1 MWVWLPQQPV
11 FPPDCRLTLPCA
23 EYQANFLGKSPPL
36 WWQPTVR
43 RLETTNEA
51 QSQKKTS
58 HWLTPSVPACK
69 EPPLRCP
76 SGRERVTVFPP
87 EPLKER

>member
-1 MWVWLPQQPV
+1 LI
-11 FPPDCRLTLPCA
+11 LLCA

-43 RLETTNEA
+43 RLETTDEA

-58 HWLTPSVPACK
+58 HWLTPSVPRAQ
-69 EPPLRCP
+69 RAP
-76 SGRERVTVFPP
+76 SALPIGAGAGNGFPA
-87 EPLKER
+87 